1 LLRARLFQGNAW
13 YNVGGC
19 SGFFAL
25 HEWRLPVI
33 LAVLEPMEWGAII
46 AGVLVIVGFIYWRLR
61 MNRKSKSA
69 DERLDTAP

>member
-1 LLRARLFQGNAW
+1 M
-13 YNVGGC
+13 
-19 SGFFAL
+19 
-25 HEWRLPVI
+25 I

>member
-1 LLRARLFQGNAW
+1 MPAGAAVFRTLIK
-13 YNVGGC
+13 
-19 SGFFAL
+19 
-25 HEWRLPVI
+25 WRLPVI
-33 LAVLEPMEWGAII
+33 LAILEPLEWGAII

>member
-1 LLRARLFQGNAW
+1 MK
-13 YNVGGC
+13 
-19 SGFFAL
+19 
-25 HEWRLPVI
+25 WRLPVI
-33 LAVLEPMEWGAII
+33 LAILEPMEWGAII